1 MDGSA
6 IIVDYNTK
14 GLTINCLLSVFR
26 QIKELEICKVVIG
39 WRAIAIFDNRLSIL

>member
-1 MDGSA
+1 MDSST

-14 GLTINCLLSVFR
+14 GLTINCLLAVFR
-26 QIKELEICKVVIG
+26 QIKELQACKVVIG